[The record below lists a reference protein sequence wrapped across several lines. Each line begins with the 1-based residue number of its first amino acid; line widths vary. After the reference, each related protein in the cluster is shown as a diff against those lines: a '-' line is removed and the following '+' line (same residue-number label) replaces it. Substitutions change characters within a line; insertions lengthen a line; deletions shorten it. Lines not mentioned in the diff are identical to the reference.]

1 MSKVTTTSEKTPKT
15 KKASKSAASNPVT
28 SKKASK
34 TTKPSVAA
42 PEKETQKLV
51 GENTTFTV
59 TFTWAQVEQAQQKA
73 LEKAQSSAK
82 LEGFRKGKAP
92 LALIAKTM
100 GEKGVRDATLETVL
114 PDMYRQ
120 GLTEHKY
127 LPLTDPEVRL
137 ESIEPNQD
145 WTVTFIIATAPEI
158 NLEGYETVVT
168 ELKKSH
174 QAWKKPA
181 KDDEKKQKSEEGE
194 KEENTTSPE
203 AEAEA
208 KRGEQI
214 NAVIEALL
222 NKFPIVIPELLV
234 RTETQRR
241 LQDLGKQLEQFNMS
255 VDDYLARSQ
264 KTLEQI
270 QQEMATQS
278 LLALQVEMLLG
289 GLIRF
294 KKLTVDHDL
303 VHKAL
308 PTNREVS
315 QAEHDYVESVLL
327 KQAAVEHLLTL

>member
-1 MSKVTTTSEKTPKT
+1 MAKATTTSEKTPKT
-15 KKASKSAASNPVT
+15 KKAA
-28 SKKASK
+28 
-34 TTKPSVAA
+34 KPAVSA
-42 PEKETQKLV
+42 PENETQKLV

-73 LEKAQSSAK
+73 LEKAQASAK

-120 GLTEHKY
+120 GLQENKY

-137 ESIEPNQD
+137 DSIEENQD
-145 WTVTFIIATAPEI
+145 WTVSFIIATAPEM
-158 NLEGYETVVT
+158 NLEGYEAVVT

-174 QAWKKPA
+174 QAWKTPA
-181 KDDEKKQKSEEGE
+181 KDDKKSEEGE
-194 KEENTTSPE
+194 KEEKTSPE

-270 QQEMATQS
+270 QQEMAAQS

-294 KKLTVDHDL
+294 KKIKVEHEL

-308 PTNREVS
+308 PTDREVS